1 VKNNRKYFIAFG
13 TRPEAIKLAP
23 LAHEL
28 IGLVGRSNVFICNTG
43 QHRDLVKNVLD
54 DFNLTEDCN
63 LELMQVNQSPTGFL
77 NNAMPELELK
87 IKTFS
92 PDFVIVQGDTTSGL
106 AAAMAAKFNKYCVAH
121 VEAGLRTH
129 DWKNPFPEELNREL
143 IGRLSDVHFAAT
155 KLGMQNLISEGVGI
169 EKIHVTGNTAIDSL
183 LLMSGTVGEIKP
195 EHILQN
201 IKPIEEFT
209 NYQSVV
215 NPSESTEFVLVTL
228 HRRESFGQDIEEAF
242 KAIKTLADKYRNY
255 IFLLPAHP
263 NPNVRSAI
271 KRIFEDEDNGNRNI
285 LICEPLSYRNM
296 VAVLKN
302 SALVITDSGGIQEEA
317 PAVGVPV
324 IVARYATERIE
335 SVSLKLAF
343 LAGPNYENIVSMSS
357 SILDSE
363 SKRAEYKN
371 NKVSP
376 YGDGKAVVRI
386 AKILQDYS
394 A

>member
-1 VKNNRKYFIAFG
+1 MKNNRKYFIAFG

-23 LAHEL
+23 LAQEL

-63 LELMQVNQSPTGFL
+63 LELMQVNQTPTGFL

-106 AAAMAAKFNKYCVAH
+106 AAAMAAKFNKYYVAH

-201 IKPIEEFT
+201 IKPIDESS

-215 NPSESTEFVLVTL
+215 KPTESTEFVLVTL

-271 KRIFEDEDNGNRNI
+271 KRIFEDEDNSNGNI

-317 PAVGVPV
+317 PALGVPV
-324 IVARYATERIE
+324 IVARYATERTE

-357 SILDSE
+357 TILDSE